1 MLGTYLRIQAFD
13 GAHIDLAV
21 AFPLNAAAPEA
32 RRFPFIKEIG
42 FRGKCN

>member
-13 GAHIDLAV
+13 AAHIDLAV
-21 AFPLNAAAPEA
+21 AFPLKTSAPDA

-42 FRGKCN
+42 FREKCN